1 MGLSQKV
8 PKRTRKTRKSN
19 RGGAYVGVLRPEH
32 TKPLDDL
39 TIKYICS
46 HGEISPEIFYV
57 VPQNVYILMPNVC
70 GVATSVTQTIAD
82 PIYQTKEESDRIFR
96 QKFITG
102 EMSGGTQFTVFCPGD
117 IIPMQTFI
125 FSPLVGRGKEVPDSI
140 YLGFVGIFDSGALI
154 NNPLYRTIKD
164 KRVFDNIFS
173 LNIRESRQ
181 LVFDLLNTFREHFRQ
196 LKEKGEKPSG
206 NLWGLY
212 RAVTSELYRTS
223 VTTDDLLRFN
233 SKILFSNPEI
243 SRLPEYYRKTA
254 TIYDNRIKEM
264 GSQAINYLLAYLL
277 PLIFEN
283 QIAEYLSE
291 KYLENIK
298 SKNSRIP
305 NISLKTVVDLTK
317 SSSKT
322 SIFVVNACRSLLER
336 SFESFES
343 ESEATGATGAA
354 AAAAAL
360 RQYDMPNTGKYSSE
374 LISKID
380 ELNRNIGG
388 DPLTAFNM
396 NNINEIRRTVGLRN
410 IKQDVFTYDELL
422 RILTETIGN
431 IDVKTNNS
439 SVAIALAPYTTLVDR
454 LRIALDKLEKY
465 APIEE
470 IRATRAVRAEA
481 SAAAASAAAAEMS
494 EYKMNVTTRRT
505 ELEKEIESLRKL
517 VVKLKLNV
525 KYNKSGAV
533 KIELKEKQERLKE
546 LKAEIEKLV

>member
-1 MGLSQKV
+1 
-8 PKRTRKTRKSN
+8 
-19 RGGAYVGVLRPEH
+19 
-32 TKPLDDL
+32 
-39 TIKYICS
+39 
-46 HGEISPEIFYV
+46 
-57 VPQNVYILMPNVC
+57 
-70 GVATSVTQTIAD
+70 
-82 PIYQTKEESDRIFR
+82 
-96 QKFITG
+96 
-102 EMSGGTQFTVFCPGD
+102 
-117 IIPMQTFI
+117 
-125 FSPLVGRGKEVPDSI
+125 
-140 YLGFVGIFDSGALI
+140 
-154 NNPLYRTIKD
+154 
-164 KRVFDNIFS
+164 
-173 LNIRESRQ
+173 
-181 LVFDLLNTFREHFRQ
+181 
-196 LKEKGEKPSG
+196 
-206 NLWGLY
+206 
-212 RAVTSELYRTS
+212 
-223 VTTDDLLRFN
+223 
-233 SKILFSNPEI
+233 
-243 SRLPEYYRKTA
+243 
-254 TIYDNRIKEM
+254 
-264 GSQAINYLLAYLL
+264 
-277 PLIFEN
+277 
-283 QIAEYLSE
+283 
-291 KYLENIK
+291 
-298 SKNSRIP
+298 
-305 NISLKTVVDLTK
+305 
-317 SSSKT
+317 
-322 SIFVVNACRSLLER
+322 LER